1 MTWESSVGAFQA
13 VSMTCLKAC
22 EMTNWIVIGLQAAC
36 LLLSGKCGVF
46 HVISASLEWNQPG
59 CFCRTALRPDL
70 PCLLPPVQLHRLYWT
85 HSELG
90 TSDHQSLFISV
101 ADRPLSSTFLYWVH
115 LIFSI
120 YSVKHVRVLFSVQ
133 RDVVSSIW
141 VTSEQFWEQ
150 NQSQNVYI
158 YVLVLT
164 AWLLQAVLSA
174 DGRAPSSAVYLFT
187 LLSHVWLRSW
197 LQFSDLGNLCGCSGL
212 SVFIAELITPGE
224 GPGERSLTRWSPLD
238 LCCLA
243 ILCCHWACCQKS
255 FCYFTVHVLW

>member
-1 MTWESSVGAFQA
+1 M
-13 VSMTCLKAC
+13 
-22 EMTNWIVIGLQAAC
+22 
-36 LLLSGKCGVF
+36 
-46 HVISASLEWNQPG
+46 
-59 CFCRTALRPDL
+59 
-70 PCLLPPVQLHRLYWT
+70 
-85 HSELG
+85 
-90 TSDHQSLFISV
+90 
-101 ADRPLSSTFLYWVH
+101 
-115 LIFSI
+115 
-120 YSVKHVRVLFSVQ
+120 Q

-164 AWLLQAVLSA
+164 ARLLQAVLSA

-187 LLSHVWLRSW
+187 LVSHVWLRSW

-255 FCYFTVHVLW
+255 FCYFTVHVLWWKADYILIAQGTIFLLKSLKVSEKTGYTQNI